1 MIERLQF
8 TLMVG
13 PVIAVTAPRAV
24 LDALVG
30 AEVTVSAG
38 AVSVFSLTFRIEKN
52 SPLGTL
58 FLLAG
63 GGAAPPIRVILVAT
77 VNGSANVLI
86 DGIMTHHQYQ
96 PSAEEGGATLTIIG
110 EDLTKVM
117 DFIDFS
123 GIPYPAMPPEAR
135 IALIVAKYAPFG
147 MIPMVIPSLFIDVPI
162 PTDRIPRHQGTDLAY
177 IRQLADEVGYV
188 FYIKPG
194 PEPGLNVA
202 YWGPEIR
209 IGAPQPALTMDM
221 GADTNVESI
230 NVSYQ
235 PEERELPVAFIHNA
249 LTKAP
254 IPIPVPDIAPLRPPL
269 GVVPPIPKN
278 IRIVD
283 GVAKLSP
290 LQAAARALAR
300 SSETSDSVTVDG
312 SLDVARYGHV
322 LKARELVGVRGVGE
336 AFDGLYYVKSVT
348 HRIGRGSLNTSFALA
363 RDGLLSIVSRVPA

>member
-1 MIERLQF
+1 MIDRLHF

-13 PVIAVTAPRAV
+13 PVVARPAPRAV

-38 AVSVFSLTFRIEKN
+38 AVSVFRLTFRIDKN
-52 SPLGTL
+52 SPLTSL

-77 VNGSANVLI
+77 VNGGANVLV
-86 DGIMTHHQYQ
+86 DGIMTRHEYQ
-96 PSAEEGGATLTIIG
+96 PSARRGGATLTIIG

-123 GIPYPAMPPEAR
+123 GVPYPAMPAEAR

-147 MIPMVIPSLFIDVPI
+147 LIPMVIPSLFIDVPI

-177 IRQLADEVGYV
+177 IRQLADDVGYV
-188 FYIKPG
+188 FYIEPG

-209 IGAPQPALTMDM
+209 IGAPQPALTADM
-221 GADTNVESI
+221 GAHTNVEDIS
-230 NVSYQ
+230 VSYE
-235 PEERELPVAFIHNA
+235 PEESEIPVVFIHNA

-269 GVVPPIPKN
+269 GLVPPIPKK
-278 IRIVD
+278 IRPID
-283 GVAKLSP
+283 ETAKLSP
-290 LQAAARALAR
+290 LQAAARALAKASG
-300 SSETSDSVTVDG
+300 SSDAVAVNG

-348 HRIGRGSLNTSFALA
+348 HTIERGALNTRFSLA
-363 RDGLLSIVSRVPA
+363 RDGLLSTVSRVPA

>member
-1 MIERLQF
+1 MIKRLQF

-13 PVIAVTAPRAV
+13 PVVAVPAPRAV
-24 LDALVG
+24 LDALVS
-30 AEVTVSAG
+30 AEVTVTAR
-38 AVSVFSLTFRIEKN
+38 AVSVFRLTFRIEKN

-63 GGAAPPIRVILVAT
+63 GGATPPIRVILVAT
-77 VNGSANVLI
+77 VNGGANVLI
-86 DGIMTHHQYQ
+86 DGIMTRHEYQ
-96 PSAEEGGATLTIIG
+96 PSAQQGGATLTIIG

-123 GIPYPAMPPEAR
+123 GIPYPAMPAEAR
-135 IALIVAKYAPFG
+135 IALIIAKYAPFG
-147 MIPMVIPSLFIDVPI
+147 LIPMVIPSLFIDVPI

-177 IRQLADEVGYV
+177 IRQLADDVGYV

-209 IGAPQPALTMDM
+209 IGAPQPALTVEM
-221 GADTNVESI
+221 GAHTNVEDIS
-230 NVSYQ
+230 VSYE
-235 PEERELPVAFIHNA
+235 PEESEVPVVFIHNA

-269 GVVPPIPKN
+269 GLVPPIPKK
-278 IRIVD
+278 IRPID
-283 GVAKLSP
+283 DTAKLSP
-290 LQAAARALAR
+290 LQAAGKALAR
-300 SSETSDSVTVDG
+300 ASDTSDSVTVSG
-312 SLDVARYGHV
+312 SLDVTRYGHV
-322 LKARELVGVRGVGE
+322 LKARELVGLRGVGR

-348 HRIGRGSLNTSFALA
+348 HQVERGSLNTSFDLA
-363 RDGLLSIVSRVPA
+363 RDGLLSTVSRVST

>member
-1 MIERLQF
+1 MIKRLQF

-13 PVIAVTAPRAV
+13 PVVAVPAPRML
-24 LDALVG
+24 LDALVS
-30 AEVTVSAG
+30 AEVTITAR
-38 AVSVFSLTFRIEKN
+38 AVSVFRLTFRIDKN
-52 SPLGTL
+52 SPLATL

-86 DGIMTHHQYQ
+86 DGIMTRHEFQ
-96 PSAEEGGATLTIIG
+96 PSAQQGGATLTIIG
-110 EDLTKVM
+110 EDLTKMM

-123 GIPYPAMPPEAR
+123 GVPYPAMPAEAR
-135 IALIVAKYAPFG
+135 IALIIAKYAPFG

-162 PTDRIPRHQGTDLAY
+162 PTDRIPRHQGTDLNY
-177 IRQLADEVGYV
+177 INQLADDVGYV

-209 IGAPQPALTMDM
+209 IGIPQPALTADM
-221 GADTNVESI
+221 GVHTNVEDIS
-230 NVSYQ
+230 VSYE

-254 IPIPVPDIAPLRPPL
+254 IPVPVPDIAPLRPPL
-269 GVVPPIPKN
+269 GLVPPIPKK
-278 IRIVD
+278 IRPID
-283 GVAKLSP
+283 DTAKLSP
-290 LQAAARALAR
+290 LQAAAKALAR
-300 SSETSDSVTVDG
+300 ASDTSDGVTVSG
-312 SLDVARYGHV
+312 SLDVTRYGHV

-348 HRIGRGSLNTSFALA
+348 HRVERGALNTSFDLA
-363 RDGLLSIVSRVPA
+363 RDGLLSTVPRVPT